1 MRRSSRIVLLG
12 FLFLLVGA
20 ASAWVSTGSEGIGGP
35 TVVGDAPRVITD
47 ARKGGVTLP
56 PSPCDCPPDTI
67 CLPQPRVGFV
77 TPESGATFQRGTP
90 VDVEVFGC
98 DLGGNGNETISTFVA
113 CPGYSAGYSV
123 RSFRFTPAAAGTCT
137 LTAYGDGSPMSADK
151 AAKVAPATLT
161 ISILDSNAPP
171 TLEIFSPAP
180 QTNYIAP
187 ANVEIGA
194 LATDP
199 NGTVSIVEFRVTN
212 RDTGAIIS
220 TGSDTTSPYNATAN
234 GVGVGNYRI
243 LARAIDN
250 EGAATEAIRDFGVS
264 RENRAPVVTWVAP
277 AAGNILVPSV
287 IRLQANASDPD
298 PTDVV
303 TVQFFADG
311 QAISSQL
318 NAPYRFDWSPPIPS
332 QPRTYQLTARASDGR
347 STTISAPAVSI
358 TVTENRA
365 PTVALAVDNTWPVL
379 SPGQAILN
387 ATVTEP
393 DGQAISRVEFYR
405 VVGGT
410 EQLIGTA
417 TAPAQS
423 NPPLQPSPVRYSVTW
438 ANPPVGPHSLI
449 ARAFDSAP
457 TPRSGTS
464 PSVPLTVAAN
474 RSPSGIAVK
483 RPFPG
488 QNCPSSGS
496 FEYSGNIRVGPAAG
510 PLTVEANV
518 ADPDGDIRRVE
529 FFQFSPNIITPS
541 TSGNEAQ
548 QFAAMIFGAHGATS
562 TSRIAT
568 VHASAPGQT
577 VFTTDINLPA
587 LRVTPFMTGIYAV
600 GYDSGD
606 QVVNAALATTPDP
619 PIAFIGG
626 CATNWT
632 YWRWAPIA
640 YNPSNVPPGMGNPCG
655 SDPANPGQ
663 CASRPHSVPGRIEA
677 ERYNQ
682 GGQGIGYFEID
693 PYTFE
698 IDPYTRVGATTPIR
712 PRTDDVDLRNCERSD
727 LDPSCTVGR
736 LRPGEWLKYT
746 LNFTQGG
753 QYRLIACLSPSNGLG
768 QATRSPDGETRLK
781 LDVETIG
788 ESGWVYSSRS
798 LELQPLSQA
807 APTERAQ
814 MERAATS
821 SPCAGN
827 PEIQYGIL
835 GVFPSGFR
843 ADMRVRFNNTVVEAN
858 NNLDWFQLDLAGPES
873 LAVRFETPSNGDS
886 VAVGT
891 TARLPLVANVTSN
904 NGSTA
909 GIAVDFQVQRPG
921 SSGFVTFQ
929 TAASAP
935 FVADFPPVGGSV
947 PGFTVPGNYVFR
959 AVARA
964 GVLSAETLV
973 TVTAT
978 ANPANQAPVV
988 TLVPPANGGIVN
1000 IGSTTTFAVD
1010 ARDPDGT
1017 VTEVEFLRNGISFSP
1032 RLVATPQGLTDRY
1045 TANWTAGTT
1054 PETFRLSAR
1063 ALDNRDPPG
1072 VGVAVT
1078 GADIIVAV
1086 PGSVLAQET
1095 PDAIPSTIAPESDGV
1110 GATAGTFRVDETG
1123 AATYTIPLATV
1134 PGRGGVV
1141 PELAVS
1147 YSSQGGLGVL
1157 GRGWSVSGASAIM
1170 RCRQTRENGDAAA
1183 ALSGSPPL
1191 SFDQR
1196 DRYCLDGQRLL
1207 LVSGSYAGPTAEF
1220 RTELDQFAR
1229 IRAYDVD
1236 ATNGFDYFV
1245 VQRKDGTTAW
1255 YGDRIAVNGLPFLP
1269 SATQTIQRPDAA
1281 LRRNAGN
1288 GVLPPNNAP
1297 ILTFAL
1303 ARSMDSFGNY
1313 VDYTY
1318 VTDQVAGQQLLA
1330 SVRYT
1335 GKVRLEGQQAAPGDQ
1350 EPFAEVLFNH
1360 LPLPAAEQTVA
1371 WQAGMAMRR
1380 TRYLDSITSR
1390 SGSADIRHYR
1400 LAYQIS
1406 GSGSGHRLLTSLTE
1420 CSNRLGGAVCYR
1432 PTVFA
1437 YTQAQSRFIG
1447 SSESA
1452 FPNTTQFKSS
1462 KLGDVDGDGRLDL
1475 VWFDNRTAEPGHC
1488 PAGFPTGTQRIWT
1501 EFGGLDGAGNLRY
1514 DRGGQL
1520 HACSLRPYSESLD
1533 DAWFLVDYNGDGRD
1547 DLMIAGNNGGTI
1559 RWRVY
1564 PSRGRVSG
1572 QQVFNQSI
1580 DLLSDCAGGST
1591 DAAGCVPLPGSNETL
1606 AQLADVNGDGLPDVL
1621 YATTASSS
1629 EYDVLKVKLMERD
1642 GAGYRFSAAYQARFE
1657 WDAGEQCGQP
1667 IVNDPEL
1674 PQRQFRGCRFS
1685 FSNSDSRSGR
1695 SPQPIDLDADGRAD
1709 LLLAVRQ
1716 TFSDPCTGTSCP
1728 PPPQSRSIEAAFYVP
1743 ASAADA
1749 ERLRVVAPAV
1759 QSGLR
1764 VGNRRDVHS
1773 LHRYGLVVREIVP
1786 AAAGTPAQIV
1796 FRKYL
1801 GRETQSTEG
1810 FSYFFG
1816 GPTPADVN
1824 GDGLTDLLWRQDGEN
1839 GDSLLI
1845 DINSGAGMRVGTTV
1859 SGITGRKFMQLV
1871 DINQDGRTDI
1881 VHLTGSGTSERFR
1894 VRIAGPDGV
1903 YPTVST
1909 VLPGTDIGAIDPQ
1922 SWFSNFT
1929 DLDGDGGVDF
1939 GAWQLGRETSNFR
1952 QSRGLARNGAS
1963 GDRHVPRDL
1972 IAQITNGYGAATVV
1986 QYESLANGAVYW
1998 RDSGSRNE
2006 VISPRTDRG
2015 SPVQDLLASMH
2026 VVASVVSDAP
2036 GIGALDRKSRVDYQY
2051 QGAKVQGGGR
2061 GLLGF
2066 REIRSIDSNF
2076 DNAHVVTI
2084 TRYDQMFPFIGMPLE
2099 TRKIR
2104 VNGVWVPP
2112 ACRTAGPEAPGS
2124 HCFTAGNQPPEP
2136 PGAPATNPFFAEPVG
2151 TLLSFSANRL
2161 ARQTT
2166 TTGIDAAPVHAFI
2179 DRSFEAMGH
2188 PESASVA
2195 TLSETVSAFQYN
2207 TFGDATV
2214 VETAT
2219 ANGVAHGSLAALRT
2233 HASNRMAA
2241 NDPLGRCGGV
2251 CLTRL
2256 ETESLFSADT
2266 TYWRLGR
2273 VTESSVE
2280 HWRGTQVRP
2289 RLTRFEYD
2297 MTGSTRT
2304 GALRVE
2310 RIQPDVVPNQ
2320 DLRTVR
2326 VRDDYGNV
2334 TMTLSCSGDVPASEC
2349 DDAADANAM
2358 RQRPAGAGDLA
2369 LESVRRFAETG
2380 YDASGRYANTSRA
2393 PYFTTAGVTQA
2404 VRLTTQTTI
2413 SRDLLGNPTRTEGL
2427 NGQWATA
2434 AFGPLGR
2441 QTLSEDATGAASAT
2455 EFHWCQGVNGGTR
2468 EAECPTAIG
2477 AVFRQTSYVRGGPR
2491 SIAYFDRLGRQVF
2504 TMAESFNRYDT
2515 DAANDWVATCTTYDG
2530 RGRTVAVTEPYFLA
2544 GTGSSLPGA
2553 PAAHNGCAGA
2563 PSTRTSYDV
2572 LDRATQILLPEHT
2585 SGAPAG
2591 SSMLFNGLTTTTETR
2606 VVRDSTGDDQPEPV
2620 VMTEIRV
2627 SDASGKVITVT
2638 DDAGMQT
2645 QYAYNEFGDL
2655 ASVTRDAGRGA
2666 IVSTVSYDALGR
2678 KTTQSD
2684 PDAGTVNT
2692 FYNAAGE
2699 VICTRDARGFATIT
2713 DRDALG
2719 RTWRTRSFN
2728 GLCSTM
2734 TIAET
2739 RTDDQV
2745 LAMPLGTGTSAAID
2759 LITYDL
2765 ATNGT
2770 GLAQRSVRRQTVGD
2784 SYESV
2789 DRFEQVTAYGILGR
2803 PDTVTTMVR
2812 PPGAANDEVYTAS
2825 TTYDA
2830 LGRVATSTDATG
2842 GRVEN
2847 MYSAH
2852 GFLRRVRDAANPTQL
2867 YWELQATDARGQTT
2881 LERRHG
2887 NVRLTTARTYNTL
2900 TGRLQVI
2907 RSGLANGSGGVD
2919 PTNAIQNL
2927 GYAFDAQGN
2936 LLSREDLRANVRET
2950 FTYDD
2955 LNRLVS
2961 GRLRPANNSLAAPLT
2976 TISLAYDRLGN
2987 ICSKNGHAY
2996 TYAGRAGCGT
3006 AGVPGSADGTAA
3018 RSPHA
3023 VTRRAMQTGF
3033 VDYAYDAAGYQTAA
3047 TVAGGGPGSRT
3058 VRYDAAGNA
3067 DRISAGTTSTTH
3079 FRYAAG
3085 GRYLRVDSEGGNTTV
3100 TRYLAGVEWLT
3111 RNGAAFERRRYIG
3124 GFLILTETGTT
3135 AAPTRQFRYVFTDH
3149 LGSMDTLVDQNG
3161 TVIERFSFDAHG
3173 SRRSADGANAW
3184 SGLISNY
3191 TAPTTR
3197 RGFTGHEHVDSAG
3210 IVHMNGRLYDAAL
3223 GRMLS
3228 PDPIVQEPFNA
3239 QNLNRYTYVLNNP
3252 LSYTDPSGLSFVKKY
3267 WRQIASIAINM
3278 FLPGAGWFTGLF
3290 GQGLAN
3296 TLVTGFISG
3305 VVSSGSLQGGLMGAF
3320 SAGVFHGIGK
3330 EFASMAKGP
3339 EGSGFWGTRL
3349 TGGQF
3354 AAKVLTHGIAGGMMS
3369 TLQGGKFGHGFASA
3383 GVAQLAAPG
3392 IDGLDE
3398 GNAGFSATRVA
3409 AAAIV
3414 GGTAS
3419 VLSGGKFAN
3428 GAVTAAFARAY
3439 NDERHRGEALD
3450 HKLFLIAERGTVGH
3464 VFLGGVAPNGE
3475 YEAWGFYPTEKGVD
3489 ALTEGEGMNG
3499 VVRDDSALFMRAM
3512 QGDRNFAFRV
3522 FDVTASTYRHAM
3534 AVMKGYASTN
3544 DYGVARN
3551 SCVSAAFTA
3560 TSSVGLTPGLI
3571 EAMPYVHPNAVF
3583 DAFRSMP
3590 NRTVAY
3596 KHESWNDWG
3605 SLGPGS
3611 R

>member
-47 ARKGGVTLP
+47 ARKGVVTP
-56 PSPCDCPPDTI
+56 PPGPCDCPPESI
-67 CLPQPRVGFV
+67 CLPQPRVGFF

-90 VDVEVFGC
+90 VDVVVFGC
-98 DLGGNGNETISTFVA
+98 DLGGDGNETISTFVA

-137 LTAYGDGSPMSADK
+137 LTAYGDGSPVSADK

-161 ISILDSNAPP
+161 ISILDSNPPP

-180 QTNYIAP
+180 QTNFIAP

-212 RDTGAIIS
+212 RDTGAIIF
-220 TGSDTTSPYNATAN
+220 TGSDTISPYNATAN

-250 EGAATEAIRDFGVS
+250 EGAATEVARDFSVS

-277 AAGNILVPSV
+277 AASSILVPSV

-318 NAPYRFDWSPPIPS
+318 NAPYRFDWSPPIPT

-417 TAPAQS
+417 TGPAQS
-423 NPPLQPSPVRYSVTW
+423 NPPAQPSPVRYSVTW
-438 ANPPVGPHSLI
+438 ANPPVGPQSLI

-464 PSVPLTVAAN
+464 PTVALNVAAN
-474 RSPSGIAVK
+474 RTPSGIAVR

-488 QNCPSSGS
+488 QNCPSSAI
-496 FEYSGNIRVGPAAG
+496 FDYSGNIRVGPAAG

-568 VHASAPGQT
+568 VHASAPGET
-577 VFTTDINLPA
+577 VFTTNINLSA
-587 LRVTPFMTGIYAV
+587 LRITAFMTGIYAV

-619 PIAFIGG
+619 PIAFIGL
-626 CATNWT
+626 CAATNWT

-682 GGQGIGYFEID
+682 GGQGFGY
-693 PYTFE
+693 FE

-712 PRTDDVDLRNCERSD
+712 PRNDDVDLRNCERSD
-727 LDPSCTVGR
+727 LHPSCTVGR
-736 LRPGEWLKYT
+736 LKPGEWLRYT

-768 QATRSPDGETRLK
+768 QAGRSPGGEERLS
-781 LDVETIG
+781 LDVETVG
-788 ESGWVYSSRS
+788 ESGWVYSSRA
-798 LELQPLSQA
+798 LELQPVSEAPA
-807 APTERAQ
+807 AERAQ
-814 MERAATS
+814 IERAAAS
-821 SPCAGN
+821 SPCAGS
-827 PEIQYGIL
+827 PELQYGIL

-909 GIAVDFQVQRPG
+909 GFAVDFQVQRPG
-921 SSGFVTFQ
+921 SSSFVTFQ

-1000 IGSTTTFAVD
+1000 IGSTATFAVD

-1032 RLVATPQGLTDRY
+1032 RLVATRQGLTDRY

-1095 PDAIPSTIAPESDGV
+1095 PDAIPSTIDAASDGV
-1110 GATAGTFRVDETG
+1110 GATAGTFRVDESG

-1134 PGRGGVV
+1134 PGRGGVA

-1220 RTELDQFAR
+1220 RTEIDQFAR

-1255 YGDRIAVNGLPFLP
+1255 YGDRIAVTGLPFLP
-1269 SATQTIQRPDAA
+1269 STTQPILRPDAA
-1281 LRRNAGN
+1281 LRRNAGD
-1288 GVLPPNNAP
+1288 GVPPPANAP

-1318 VTDQVAGQQLLA
+1318 VTDQVAGEQLLA

-1360 LPLPAAEQTVA
+1360 LPLPAAEQTMA

-1420 CSNRLGGAVCYR
+1420 CSNRLGSAVCYR

-1547 DLMIAGNNGGTI
+1547 DLMVAGNNGGTT

-1564 PSRGRVSG
+1564 PSRGRVNG
-1572 QQVFNQSI
+1572 QQVFDQTI
-1580 DLLSDCAGGST
+1580 DLLSDCAAGNP
-1591 DAAGCVPLPGSNETL
+1591 DATGCVPLPGSNETL

-1657 WDAGEQCGQP
+1657 WDAGEQCGKP

-1685 FSNSDSRSGR
+1685 FSSSDSRSGR

-1716 TFSDPCTGTSCP
+1716 TFSDPCTGPSCP

-1759 QSGLR
+1759 QGGLR

-1773 LHRYGLVVREIVP
+1773 LHRYGLVVSGIVP

-1845 DINSGAGMRVGTTV
+1845 DINSGAGMRAGTTV

-1929 DLDGDGGVDF
+1929 DLDGDGAVDF

-1963 GDRHVPRDL
+1963 GDRHIPRDL
-1972 IAQITNGYGAATVV
+1972 IAQITNGYGAVTVV
-1986 QYESLANGAVYW
+1986 QYESLVNGAVYW

-2006 VISPRTDRG
+2006 LIAQPTDRG
-2015 SPVQDLLASMH
+2015 SPVQDLLASMY

-2036 GIGALDRKSRVDYQY
+2036 GVGALDRKSRVDYQY
-2051 QGAKVQGGGR
+2051 RGAKVQGGGR

-2066 REIRSIDSNF
+2066 REVRSIDANF
-2076 DNAHVVTI
+2076 ANDHVVTI
-2084 TRYDQMFPFIGMPLE
+2084 TQYAQRFPFIGMPVE
-2099 TRKIR
+2099 TRKLR
-2104 VNGVWVPP
+2104 VSGPWVPP
-2112 ACRTAGPEAPGS
+2112 ACRTSGPEAAGS
-2124 HCFTAGNQPPEP
+2124 NCFAAGEASN
-2136 PGAPATNPFFAEPVG
+2136 NPFFAEPVG

-2207 TFGDATV
+2207 TFGDAIV
-2214 VETAT
+2214 VETGT
-2219 ANGVAHGSLAALRT
+2219 ANGVAHGTLASLRT

-2241 NDPLGRCGGV
+2241 NDPLGRCGGS

-2310 RIQPDVVPNQ
+2310 RIQPEVVPNQ

-2326 VRDDYGNV
+2326 IRDDYGNV

-2349 DDAADANAM
+2349 DDAADANVM

-2404 VRLTTQTTI
+2404 VRRTTQTTI

-2504 TMAESFNRYDT
+2504 TMAESFNRYDA

-2553 PAAHNGCAGA
+2553 PAAHNGCASA

-2585 SGAPAG
+2585 PGAPAG

-2655 ASVTRDAGRGA
+2655 ASVTRDVGRGA
-2666 IVSTVSYDALGR
+2666 IVSTISYDALGR
-2678 KTTQSD
+2678 KTSQSD
-2684 PDAGTVNT
+2684 PDAGTIST

-2719 RTWRTRSFN
+2719 RAWRTRSFN
-2728 GLCSTM
+2728 GLCST
-2734 TIAET
+2734 TTTAET
-2739 RTDDQV
+2739 RPDDQV

-2765 ATNGT
+2765 ATNGI

-2789 DRFEQVTAYGILGR
+2789 DRFEQVTEYGPLGR
-2803 PDTVTTMVR
+2803 PQTVTTRVR
-2812 PPGAANDEVYTAS
+2812 PPGAANDDVYTAS

-2830 LGRVATSTDATG
+2830 IGRVATSTDATG

-2961 GRLRPANNSLAAPLT
+2961 GRLRPANNGLAAPLT

-2996 TYAGRAGCGT
+2996 AYAGRAGCGT
-3006 AGVPGSADGTAA
+3006 AGVPGSAEGTAA

-3033 VDYAYDAAGYQTAA
+3033 VDYTYDAAGYQTAA

-3067 DRISAGTTSTTH
+3067 DRIAAGTTSTTH

-3161 TVIERFSFDAHG
+3161 TVVERFSFDAHG

-3339 EGSGFWGTRL
+3339 AGSGFWGTRL

-3354 AAKVLTHGIAGGMMS
+3354 AAKVLTHGIAGGVMS

-3392 IDGLDE
+3392 IDALDR
-3398 GNAGFSATRVA
+3398 GNSGFSSGRVA

-3428 GAVTAAFARAY
+3428 GALTAAFARAFNCERSKFKEEQY
-3439 NDERHRGEALD
+3439 AYEAIEPTVVHEVSVFGKPTGTGVEADSTGGSAVTFGEVELKAVRASVGGNDRGELEVETSMTIGPYGSGAYV
-3450 HKLFLIAERGTVGH
+3450 EWNSSEGTYV
-3464 VFLGGVAPNGE
+3464 GVAASIGYGRLGAE
-3475 YEAWGFYPTEKGVD
+3475 YVAKMHVD
-3489 ALTEGEGMNG
+3489 KIRNCAETL
-3499 VVRDDSALFMRAM
+3499 
-3512 QGDRNFAFRV
+3512 DRNFER
-3522 FDVTASTYRHAM
+3522 ASQLQPRISEG
-3534 AVMKGYASTN
+3534 KIQ
-3544 DYGVARN
+3544 GVLPRFMN
-3551 SCVSAAFTA
+3551 ELF
-3560 TSSVGLTPGLI
+3560 P
-3571 EAMPYVHPNAVF
+3571 
-3583 DAFRSMP
+3583 
-3590 NRTVAY
+3590 
-3596 KHESWNDWG
+3596 DW
-3605 SLGPGS
+3605 
-3611 R
+3611 